1 MKTYEAK
8 QFIAGLGILAGSIVT
23 EEEIAGLDL
32 NFHLKCGSLIEIGE
46 PEAPKAETK
55 PEGSEQSPTA
65 GGSQVATGDET
76 PEDLIGKSFQE
87 LGEILEGLRVA
98 DIPRSTKGR
107 VLAIVAARAA
117 QAETQSEGSETS

>member
-23 EEEIAGLDL
+23 EEEVAGLDL
-32 NFHLKCGSLIEIGE
+32 DFHLKRGSLIEIGE

-55 PEGSEQSPTA
+55 PEGAEQSPTT
-65 GGSQVATGDET
+65 GGSTVPTGDET
-76 PEDLIGKSFQE
+76 PEDLVGKSFQE
-87 LGEILEGLRVA
+87 LGEILEGLGVA

-117 QAETQSEGSETS
+117 QAETKPEGTEQS